1 LRLPETATR
10 SRTIQEEHVTQPP
23 TGGFPQQ
30 GGQPHYQGGP
40 QQGGPTTPQ
49 GGFPPDP
56 ASPAPGQPGYGQQ
69 PPVPQGYGPQGYG
82 PQGYGPQGYGPQGY
96 GSQGYGSQ
104 GYDHQRSG
112 QQGNGYQ
119 EAAAQ
124 PGYGQQGSGYQEAAA
139 QPGQG
144 QQGYGQQG
152 YGQQGYGQQG
162 YGQQGYGQQGYGQQG
177 YGQPGQGQQ
186 PQPGNYPPQPGYA
199 GPGFG
204 QPPAAGTNL
213 SAVHWSAWA
222 AMGAALLTFI
232 ASFLPFWS
240 ASAQVGGQS
249 NSAHLN
255 GWHKWWWL
263 PGVLALAILV
273 VLALLVFDVLKTS
286 QLRPI
291 WLFYGAVVVLVAT
304 IGVVIHSF
312 LVNTVCIQ
320 DQCGSVDDAKAQI
333 KQAGGTG
340 SFGPSWGVW
349 VALVLAAALVYFL
362 YEYARRAKPAMQQQ
376 GAGFQPQPWR

>member
-1 LRLPETATR
+1 M
-10 SRTIQEEHVTQPP
+10 QEEHVTQPP
-23 TGGFPQQ
+23 TGGFPQ
-30 GGQPHYQGGP
+30 GGQPHYQGEP

-69 PPVPQGYGPQGYG
+69 PPGQQGYGQQGYG
-82 PQGYGPQGYGPQGY
+82 YQGA

-104 GYDHQRSG
+104 GSGSQGYGSQGSGSQSYEHQRSG
-112 QQGNGYQ
+112 QQGSGYQ

-124 PGYGQQGSGYQEAAA
+124 PGYGQQG
-139 QPGQG
+139 
-144 QQGYGQQG
+144 YGQQG
-152 YGQQGYGQQG
+152 YGQPGQGQQAYGQPGQG
-162 YGQQGYGQQGYGQQG
+162 QQAYGQPGQGQQGYGQQGYGQQG

-186 PQPGNYPPQPGYA
+186 PQQGNYPPQPGYA

-232 ASFLPFWS
+232 ATFLPFWS

-312 LVNTVCIQ
+312 VVNTVCIQ

-349 VALVLAAALVYFL
+349 VALVLAAALTYFL
-362 YEYARRAKPAMQQQ
+362 YEYARRAKPATQQL

>member
-1 LRLPETATR
+1 M
-10 SRTIQEEHVTQPP
+10 TQPP
-23 TGGFPQQ
+23 TGGFPQ
-30 GGQPHYQGGP
+30 GGQPHYQGEP

-69 PPVPQGYGPQGYG
+69 PPGPQGYG
-82 PQGYGPQGYGPQGY
+82 QQGYGYQDA

-104 GYDHQRSG
+104 GSGSQGYGSQSYEHQRSG
-112 QQGNGYQ
+112 QQGSGYQ

-124 PGYGQQGSGYQEAAA
+124 PGYGQQGYG
-139 QPGQG
+139 QPGQ
-144 QQGYGQQG
+144 
-152 YGQQGYGQQG
+152 
-162 YGQQGYGQQGYGQQG
+162 GQQGYGQQGYGQQG

-186 PQPGNYPPQPGYA
+186 GYGQQGYGQPGQGQQPQQGNYPPQPGYA

-232 ASFLPFWS
+232 ATFLPFWS

-255 GWHKWWWL
+255 GWHRWWWL

-312 LVNTVCIQ
+312 VVNTVCIQ

-349 VALVLAAALVYFL
+349 VALVLAAALTYFL
-362 YEYARRAKPAMQQQ
+362 YEYARRAKPATQQL